1 MERKDVI
8 MSAIFGVLNFRNIN
22 LIDCIDTLKDIYSLR
37 YYSDRCHRT
46 ITSNCGLGA
55 LEQWIRQS
63 DQSKMLPYQ
72 QNHLT
77 IVVDAMLDYREELAE
92 QLGEPWNTETSD
104 TEWILRAYQKWGKAC
119 VKQLY
124 GPFAFAIY
132 DSSADELFLARDPLG
147 ERSICYGQNDEM
159 FVFASTAK
167 PVATLLGCTY
177 DEQYLE
183 DYAMQP
189 FVSKDPR
196 PYASPWEGVTYLG
209 PGQTLIVRKG
219 HYQLDTYWSYEM
231 LSKKTLSDKKDFYY
245 EFEKKL
251 VAATEACL
259 AVEGEIGLQLSGGL
273 DSTTVAAFS
282 EPILK
287 RRGQV
292 LNGYTHVPLRTYEE
306 NGELG
311 NERPLVEDL
320 LKQYSGIQQIWVE
333 NPSRNSY
340 NTIDEWLHIL
350 EMPYGFFINAPWLL
364 EIHHLAKK
372 QNIKVLLNG
381 KHGNS
386 TISNGSLDGYYYEL
400 LQKKQWRRLKRE
412 LGYLTVSSSF
422 WKQMKTIIRLTLIPR
437 MNESRLRC
445 YYLKRAIQ
453 AFRPKFLKNKTYI
466 HGTLPSR
473 TATDQLAYIY
483 RTNDLHERGVLGTL
497 CSLHFRCITRD
508 PTSDRKLIEFCA
520 QLPMEIFSSQGIS
533 KKIVR
538 TIMKDRLPTSILDP
552 KRAKGKQS
560 ADWSLRIQ
568 QETEG
573 IIAEASHIFNNGALN
588 IYRRDF
594 FKVSNLNMSIQDIW
608 SIKLLLRAIALNRFK
623 GGER

>member
-1 MERKDVI
+1 
-8 MSAIFGVLNFRNIN
+8 MSAIFGIFHFRNID
-22 LIDCIDTLKDIYSLR
+22 LINQIDKLNDSYSLR
-37 YYSDRCHRT
+37 YQSDRCNR
-46 ITSNCGLGA
+46 IQSGRCGLGA
-55 LEQWIRQS
+55 FEQWIRLS
-63 DQSKMLPYQ
+63 DQSTALPLQ
-72 QNHLT
+72 DGTLS
-77 IVVDAMLDYREELAE
+77 IVADAMLDYREELAE
-92 QLGEPWNTETSD
+92 QLGIAWDETKSD
-104 TEWILRAYQKWGKAC
+104 AEWILHAYQKWGRAC
-119 VKQLY
+119 VKRLY
-124 GPFAFAIY
+124 GPFSFAIY
-132 DSSADELFLARDPLG
+132 DASTEELFLARDPLG
-147 ERSICYGQNDEM
+147 ERSVCYGQNEEM

-167 PVATLLGCTY
+167 PVATLLECTY

-189 FVSKDPR
+189 FVSKGAR
-196 PYASPWEGVTYLG
+196 PYASPWEGVSYLG

-231 LSKKTLSDKKDFYY
+231 LSKETLSEKKDFYH

-251 VAATEACL
+251 ATATEVCI
-259 AVEGEIGLQLSGGL
+259 AVEGEVGLQLSGGL
-273 DSTTVAAFS
+273 DSTTVAAFA

-287 RRGQV
+287 KRGQV
-292 LNGYTHVPLRTYEE
+292 LYGYTHVPLKTYEE

-320 LKQYSGIQQIWVE
+320 LKQYSGIQQTWVE

-340 NTIDEWLHIL
+340 NTMDEWLHIL

-364 EIHHLAKK
+364 EIHHLAKQ

-412 LGYLTVSSSF
+412 LGYTTVSPSF
-422 WKQMKTIIRLTLIPR
+422 WKQMKTIIRLNLIPR

-453 AFRPKFLKNKTYI
+453 SFRPEFFKNKTYI
-466 HGTLPSR
+466 HGNLPVRS
-473 TATDQLAYIY
+473 ATDQLAYIY

-520 QLPMEIFSSQGIS
+520 QLPMETFSSQGIS

-538 TIMKDRLPTSILDP
+538 TIMKDRLPTSILNS
-552 KRAKGKQS
+552 KRARGKQS

-568 QETEG
+568 QETEA
-573 IIAEASHIFNNGALN
+573 IITEASHIFNVDALKM
-588 IYRRDF
+588 YRRDF
-594 FKVSNLNMSIQDIW
+594 FEASNVNMSIQDLW